1 MKRSES
7 ALERSKREA
16 FERDVMVQ
24 IKRDERAKRSQGKGA
39 WYLKKGIF
47 IFCFI
52 VIADKLT
59 IGCIIGDEKKVKL
72 QAKFESLSGQEA
84 KRVMEKKQKKMAQKE
99 KKSRP
104 FAAGRDREDGPRKRR
119 RAEDGDFGGN
129 RRFKKRD

>member
-16 FERDVMVQ
+16 FERDVMVR

-39 WYLKKGIF
+39 WYLKKGTS

-59 IGCIIGDEKKVKL
+59 IVRI
-72 QAKFESLSGQEA
+72 
-84 KRVMEKKQKKMAQKE
+84 
-99 KKSRP
+99 
-104 FAAGRDREDGPRKRR
+104 
-119 RAEDGDFGGN
+119 
-129 RRFKKRD
+129 